1 VLRGGPE
8 QSFKVPPGPA
18 VVTFTG
24 FMESATLTRP
34 RPEDRPAV
42 YKRALDAT
50 VLARVGF
57 ALLCIGATVAF
68 FVFPT
73 YPNYDSYY
81 SLLWGREVLDGS
93 PLFFEGFRV
102 PTQHPLAIA
111 VGAGLSLLGDGADRL
126 WIAIIFASFIALV
139 WGLYRL
145 GRVAFTPLVGLIA
158 AALLVTRFD
167 FAFLAAR
174 GYIDVPY
181 MALVVWS
188 AALEAERG
196 RRGTPVFILLALA
209 GLLRPE
215 AWLLAGLYFLW
226 MALRGSWRQ
235 RLWYAALAAIGPVT
249 WCAVDL
255 AVTGDPLFSL
265 LYTSGSAE
273 ELGRQRTLSE
283 IPIAIPYFLAS
294 LVKPPVFLG
303 ALAGLL
309 IALFL
314 TPRRMVVPFVLLG
327 CGLGTFVLIGLA
339 GLSVIERYLIVAALG
354 LLIFAAVTLGGFTMI
369 ARGTRLRMAWQ
380 VGAVV
385 VVVLGVAY
393 TGARVNL
400 GRFESELRFRGKA
413 HQALEQAL
421 RAPEVRQGLRC
432 GPLTL
437 PNHKLVPDARWI
449 AGLGADEAF
458 ARADVGRPGATRP
471 DNGRGA
477 QVDTGVAIYVTGRFA
492 LFKHAFTDK
501 ADSPLI
507 EVPRPGW
514 ERVAV
519 TPYYA
524 AYVRC

>member
-1 VLRGGPE
+1 
-8 QSFKVPPGPA
+8 
-18 VVTFTG
+18 
-24 FMESATLTRP
+24 MESATLTRP
-34 RPEDRPAV
+34 RRGDRPAA

-57 ALLCIGATVAF
+57 ALLCVAVVIGF
-68 FVFPT
+68 LVFPT

-81 SLLWGREVLDGS
+81 SLLWGREVLDGTR
-93 PLFFEGFRV
+93 PFFDGFRV

-111 VGAGLSLLGDGADRL
+111 VGAVLGLLGEGADRV
-126 WIAIIFASFIALV
+126 WIALIFVSFLALV

-145 GRVAFTPLVGLIA
+145 GRIAFTPLVGLIA

-188 AALEAERG
+188 AALEAERT
-196 RRGTPVFILLALA
+196 RRGAPVLVLLALA
-209 GLLRPE
+209 GMLRPE

-226 MALRGSWRQ
+226 MAVRATWPQ
-235 RLWYAALAAIGPVT
+235 RLRYAALAAIGPAI

-283 IPIAIPYFLAS
+283 IPSAIPYFLSS
-294 LVKPPVFLG
+294 LVKPPVFIG
-303 ALAGLL
+303 ALAGIL
-309 IALFL
+309 IAALA
-314 TPRRMVVPFVLLG
+314 TPRRMAVPLVLLG
-327 CGLGTFVLIGLA
+327 CGIGTFVLIGLA
-339 GLSVIERYLIVAALG
+339 GLSVIERYLIVAALA
-354 LLIFAAVTLGGFTMI
+354 LLIFTAVTVGGFTML
-369 ARGTRLRMAWQ
+369 ARGSRLRTAWIAGAIA
-380 VGAVV
+380 VVALGAV
-385 VVVLGVAY
+385 Y
-393 TGARVNL
+393 TAARVNL
-400 GRFESELRFRGKA
+400 GKFESELRFRGKA
-413 HQALEQAL
+413 HTALEQVLA
-421 RAPEVRQGLRC
+421 APGVREGLRC

-449 AGLGADEAF
+449 ADLGADEVF
-458 ARADVGRPGATRP
+458 ARADLGKPGATRP

-477 QVDTGVAIYVTGRFA
+477 RAGRGVAIYVTGRFA
-492 LFKHAFTDK
+492 LFKHALTDQ
-501 ADSPLI
+501 ADSALI

-514 ERVAV
+514 ARVAV
-519 TPYYA
+519 TRYYA